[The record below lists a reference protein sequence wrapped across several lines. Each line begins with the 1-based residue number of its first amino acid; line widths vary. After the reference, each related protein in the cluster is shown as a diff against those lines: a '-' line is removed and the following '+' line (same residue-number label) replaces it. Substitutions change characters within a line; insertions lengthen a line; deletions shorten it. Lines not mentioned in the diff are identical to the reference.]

1 MGMFVKLDVKR
12 QACLT
17 HGDGCREC
25 VQLCPVDIF
34 ALDDQGL
41 AVVVAE
47 NEDECILCNQCVERC
62 PANAVTLQ
70 RLY

>member
-1 MGMFVKLDVKR
+1 MGMFITLEVDH
-12 QACLT
+12 QACREQA
-17 HGDGCREC
+17 GSCREC

-34 ALDDQGL
+34 ALDERGL
-41 AVVVAE
+41 AVVVAD

-62 PANAVTLQ
+62 PANAVTLR